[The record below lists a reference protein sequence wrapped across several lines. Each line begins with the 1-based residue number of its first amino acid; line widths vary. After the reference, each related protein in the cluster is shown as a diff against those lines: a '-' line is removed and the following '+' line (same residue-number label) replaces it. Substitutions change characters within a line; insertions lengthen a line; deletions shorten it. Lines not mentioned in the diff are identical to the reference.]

1 MAFIIS
7 TSGNHVV
14 PQWSLVVGLAD
25 YVVKPGNQ
33 SGVLVCRVEAWSTPC
48 FMGLYILNGN
58 GVNGGLN
65 GKGVNGGYVLVGNG
79 NGWTR
84 VGLNGNHVRLYGVVA
99 SLPIYI
105 WLPLLTLYFALIA
118 YILLREV
125 ERGYVQPL
133 RDPRVLGVA
142 ILMAISIN
150 SVLVGALYVDQATPR
165 YSLPGISVEWGFN
178 LENSTVSAKLL
189 LSGFYILQSATCS
202 YSPIGANTSYPLET
216 IIVNG
221 DTVVATIPSTIYEQV
236 YKSRVLDPIPPI
248 PANLSV
254 YEAIPVK
261 CRFTLDKGV
270 FEASYLAVFYWRD
283 LIVRVVDSSV
293 LVDNSNPVGVNA
305 SIYIVDLERGRLV
318 NSTSVFV
325 EPLSSVWIDLGLYGA
340 GVYRVI
346 VQYNLLG
353 LVRTRVVETVVS

>member
-1 MAFIIS
+1 
-7 TSGNHVV
+7 
-14 PQWSLVVGLAD
+14 
-25 YVVKPGNQ
+25 
-33 SGVLVCRVEAWSTPC
+33 
-48 FMGLYILNGN
+48 
-58 GVNGGLN
+58 
-65 GKGVNGGYVLVGNG
+65 
-79 NGWTR
+79 
-84 VGLNGNHVRLYGVVA
+84 VRLYSVVA

-142 ILMAISIN
+142 ILIAISIN

-189 LSGFYILQSATCS
+189 LSGFYILQSAMCS

-216 IIVNG
+216 IIVGG
-221 DTVVATIPSTIYEQV
+221 DTVIATIPSTIYEQV
-236 YKSRVLDPIPPI
+236 YKSRVLDPTPPI

-254 YEAIPVK
+254 YEAIPIK

-293 LVDNSNPVGVNA
+293 LVDNPNPVGVNA
-305 SIYIVDLERGRLV
+305 SIYIMDLERGRLV
-318 NSTSVFV
+318 NSTSVLV

-346 VQYNLLG
+346 IQYNLLG

>member
-1 MAFIIS
+1 MAFIIT
-7 TSGNHVV
+7 TSGNHVAS
-14 PQWSLVVGLAD
+14 QWSLVVGLAD

-48 FMGLYILNGN
+48 FMGLYVLNGN
-58 GVNGGLN
+58 GVNGGS
-65 GKGVNGGYVLVGNG
+65 VLVGNG

-84 VGLNGNHVRLYGVVA
+84 VGLNGNHVRLYSVVA

-125 ERGYVQPL
+125 RRGYVHPL
-133 RDPRVLGVA
+133 RDTRVLGLA

-150 SVLVGALYVDQATPR
+150 NILVGALYVDQATPR

-189 LSGFYILQSATCS
+189 LGGFYILESAACS

-216 IIVNG
+216 IIVSG

-236 YKSRVLDPIPPI
+236 YKSRVLDPTLPI

-283 LIVRVVDSSV
+283 LVVRVVD
-293 LVDNSNPVGVNA
+293 
-305 SIYIVDLERGRLV
+305 
-318 NSTSVFV
+318 
-325 EPLSSVWIDLGLYGA
+325 
-340 GVYRVI
+340 
-346 VQYNLLG
+346 
-353 LVRTRVVETVVS
+353 

>member
-1 MAFIIS
+1 MAFIIT
-7 TSGNHVV
+7 TSDNLLA

-25 YVVKPGNQ
+25 YMVKPGNQ

-58 GVNGGLN
+58 GVNGGS
-65 GKGVNGGYVLVGNG
+65 VLVGNG

-84 VGLNGNHVRLYGVVA
+84 VGLNGNHVRLYSVVA

-125 ERGYVQPL
+125 ERGYVHPL
-133 RDPRVLGVA
+133 RDSRVLGVA
-142 ILMAISIN
+142 TLIAISIN
-150 SVLVGALYVDQATPR
+150 SILVGALYVDQATPR

-189 LSGFYILQSATCS
+189 LSGFYILHSATCS
-202 YSPIGANTSYPLET
+202 YSPIGGNTSYPLET
-216 IIVNG
+216 IIVSG
-221 DTVVATIPSTIYEQV
+221 DTVVATIPSNIYEQV
-236 YKSRVLDPIPPI
+236 YKSRVLDPTPPI

-283 LIVRVVDSSV
+283 LVVRVVDSSV
-293 LVDNSNPVGVNA
+293 VVDNPNPVGVNA
-305 SIYIVDLERGRLV
+305 SIYVVDLERGRLL
-318 NSTSVFV
+318 NSTSVFL
-325 EPLSSVWIDLGLYGA
+325 EPLSSVRIDLGLYGA

-353 LVRTRVVETVVS
+353 LVRTRVVETAVS